1 MKRSKKLSPRLNH
14 RIIKNRFL
22 ILFVLLN
29 AALFSFTVNL
39 IFIILALSGTIFSQ
53 SADFGFD
60 PLDCQECDGDA
71 KSVIRSSSFWLSE
84 SPAMDPASNNRI
96 IIQSGTLSSI
106 KKIIGE
112 YPNFDFGIKVT
123 RNLAITGK
131 LFGFSTAK
139 ESPQILGAGI
149 QYYYGGGDTLN
160 WVSSIQRV
168 DLKGLSHFRLTSL
181 TFDIRKWIEW
191 KSIQFRIGIGSN
203 FFNERSYKGY
213 SEPSSMKGQI
223 NFVGADALKSYSFFK
238 YGIGTR
244 IHPGRTLVTFFIQK
258 ELF

>member
-1 MKRSKKLSPRLNH
+1 M
-14 RIIKNRFL
+14 
-22 ILFVLLN
+22 ILFVLPKGV
-29 AALFSFTVNL
+29 LFSFTVNL

-60 PLDCQECDGDA
+60 PKDCQGCDSDA

-84 SPAMDPASNNRI
+84 SPSMDPASNNRI
-96 IIQSGTLSSI
+96 IIQFGTLSSI

-149 QYYYGGGDTLN
+149 QYFYGGGDTLD

-191 KSIQFRIGIGSN
+191 NSIQFRIGVGSN
-203 FFNERSYKGY
+203 YFKERSSKGIVNH
-213 SEPSSMKGQI
+213 Q
-223 NFVGADALKSYSFFK
+223 A
-238 YGIGTR
+238 
-244 IHPGRTLVTFFIQK
+244 
-258 ELF
+258 

>member
-1 MKRSKKLSPRLNH
+1 M
-14 RIIKNRFL
+14 
-22 ILFVLLN
+22 ILLVLPN
-29 AALFSFTVNL
+29 GALFSFTVNL

-53 SADFGFD
+53 TEDFKFD
-60 PLDCQECDGDA
+60 FIDCQECDGDA

-191 KSIQFRIGIGSN
+191 NSIQFRIGVGSN
-203 FFNERSYKGY
+203 IFKERSYKGY

-223 NFVGADALKSYSFFK
+223 NFVSADALKSYSFFK

>member
-1 MKRSKKLSPRLNH
+1 MILSVHQNG
-14 RIIKNRFL
+14 
-22 ILFVLLN
+22 V
-29 AALFSFTVNL
+29 LFSFTVNF

-53 SADFGFD
+53 SVDFRFD
-60 PLDCQECDGDA
+60 SMDCQECDGDA

>member
-1 MKRSKKLSPRLNH
+1 M
-14 RIIKNRFL
+14 
-22 ILFVLLN
+22 
-29 AALFSFTVNL
+29 NL
-39 IFIILALSGTIFSQ
+39 IFIILAFSGIIFSQ
-53 SADFGFD
+53 SADFRFD

-149 QYYYGGGDTLN
+149 QYYYGGRDTLN

-238 YGIGTR
+238 YGIGSR

>member
-1 MKRSKKLSPRLNH
+1 M
-14 RIIKNRFL
+14 
-22 ILFVLLN
+22 
-29 AALFSFTVNL
+29 NL
-39 IFIILALSGTIFSQ
+39 IFIILAFSGTIFSQ

-60 PLDCQECDGDA
+60 PIDCQECDGDS

-149 QYYYGGGDTLN
+149 QYYYGGRDTLN

-191 KSIQFRIGIGSN
+191 HSIQFRIGVGSN
-203 FFNERSYKGY
+203 FFKERSYKEY

-223 NFVGADALKSYSFFK
+223 NFVGADALMSYSFLK